1 MADRGN
7 EAREGYLTG
16 DAPEGPA
23 GDAGGIGTGGDA
35 RPRDL
40 AGALPAQVDPPNSE
54 MVGTDPV
61 DRAPIAPDAGVGADF
76 SDITAPA
83 GGPVEPARDDDPDRN
98 PALGLDNTRANF

>member
-1 MADRGN
+1 MTNQEN

-23 GDAGGIGTGGDA
+23 GVGREGAGRDNSS
-35 RPRDL
+35 RDL
-40 AGALPAQVDPPNSE
+40 AGALPAQVDPSNSE

-61 DRAPIAPDAGVGADF
+61 DRAPIAPDTGVGADF

-83 GGPVEPARDDDPDRN
+83 SGPVEPARDDDPDRN